1 MPAIN
6 LARLRKQIVVLV
18 DHFDQPE
25 AFLRLLHDLLDH
37 YADHMQR
44 HGQAGE
50 PPPLIQAY
58 RVPSPMLRQL
68 ALELAPRASE
78 DTVLTLALCDSL
90 WTQPY
95 LEPRILAAT
104 LIGQSPLTSIDDVLG
119 RVERWAESSSEEL
132 LIEALANRGLSR
144 VHQEQPERLLLQ
156 IETWMGTENLM
167 LRRLGLRAILSLI
180 SDASFENLPAVIKLI
195 TPYVRVAPLPL
206 KPDILDVLG
215 ALARRSPRE
224 TAYFLRQNLDVSGD
238 SDTAWLIRQSLRFFP
253 VETQDS
259 LRDAIRRT

>member
-6 LARLRKQIVVLV
+6 LARLRKQTAVLV
-18 DHFDQPE
+18 DHFNQPE

-37 YADHMQR
+37 YADHILR

-58 RVPSPMLRQL
+58 RVPAPMLRQL
-68 ALELAPRASE
+68 AQELAPRASE
-78 DTVLTLALCDSL
+78 DAPLTLALCDAL

-95 LEPRILAAT
+95 LEPRILATT
-104 LIGQSPLTSIDDVLG
+104 LIGQAPLTSVDDVLS
-119 RVERWAESSSEEL
+119 RVEKWAESTSEER
-132 LIEALANRGLSR
+132 LIEALANRGLMR
-144 VHQEQPERLLLQ
+144 VQQEQPERLLLQ
-156 IETWMGTENLM
+156 IEDWLGTESLM
-167 LRRLGLRAILSLI
+167 LRRIGLRALISLI
-180 SDASFENLPAVIKLI
+180 SDASFENLPVALKLV

-206 KPDILDVLG
+206 KPDILDVLA
-215 ALARRSPRE
+215 ALARRSAKE

-238 SDTAWLIRQSLRFFP
+238 TDTAWLIRQSLRFFP